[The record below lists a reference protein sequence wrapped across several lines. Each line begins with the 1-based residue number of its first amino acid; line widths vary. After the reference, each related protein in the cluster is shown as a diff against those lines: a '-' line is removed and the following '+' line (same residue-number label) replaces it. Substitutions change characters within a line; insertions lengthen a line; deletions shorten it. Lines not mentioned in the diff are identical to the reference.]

1 MQSNY
6 STILHIWQIQ
16 LSLLWMIYAMN
27 NIKIIFVWIVSVLFV
42 RKEVRCANKT
52 EIKDG
57 LQYAIKKSS
66 LPGDMIIYTTEDLV
80 MN

>member
-57 LQYAIKKSS
+57 LQYANKKPS
-66 LPGDMIIYTTEDLV
+66 LPGDMIIYTPEDLV